1 MICPF
6 CNNEDTKVL
15 ESRTSSEKSCIRR
28 RRECENCQQRFTT
41 YERVEI
47 SPVMVIKKNKTK
59 EEYSREKIIKSIA
72 NSCVKYEIEQEIIQE
87 IASRIE
93 FGISF
98 LGKKEITSAYIGEKI
113 LEYLKPVNEIAYL
126 RYLSVF
132 KKFETI
138 EELYKELNKSEKILT
153 YLNYS
158 AFKK

>member
-6 CNNEDTKVL
+6 CSHEDTKVL
-15 ESRTSSEKSCIRR
+15 ESRMSSEKACIRR

-47 SPVMVIKKNKTK
+47 SPVMVIKKNKLK
-59 EEYSREKIIKSIA
+59 EEYSREKIIKSIS

-87 IASRIE
+87 IAARIE
-93 FGISF
+93 FGISL

-126 RYLSVF
+126 RYLTVF
-132 KKFETI
+132 KRFETI
-138 EELYKELNKSEKILT
+138 EDLYKEINLSEKTLT
-153 YLNYS
+153 FSN
-158 AFKK
+158 

>member
-6 CNNEDTKVL
+6 CSHEDTKVL
-15 ESRTSSEKSCIRR
+15 ESRMSSEKACIRR

-47 SPVMVIKKNKTK
+47 SPVMVIKKNKAK
-59 EEYSREKIIKSIA
+59 EEYSREKIIKSIN
-72 NSCVKYEIEQEIIQE
+72 NSCVKYEIEQEIIRE
-87 IASRIE
+87 IAARIE
-93 FGISF
+93 FGISL

-132 KKFETI
+132 KRFETI
-138 EELYKELNKSEKILT
+138 EDLYKEINLSVKTLT
-153 YLNYS
+153 FSN
-158 AFKK
+158 

>member
-6 CNNEDTKVL
+6 CSHEDTKVL
-15 ESRTSSEKSCIRR
+15 ESRMSSEKACIRR

-47 SPVMVIKKNKTK
+47 SPVMVIKKNKAK
-59 EEYSREKIIKSIA
+59 EEYSREKIIKSIS

-87 IASRIE
+87 ISARIE
-93 FGISF
+93 FGISL

-126 RYLSVF
+126 RYLTVF

-138 EELYKELNKSEKILT
+138 EDLYKEINLSGKTLT
-153 YLNYS
+153 FSN
-158 AFKK
+158 

>member
-6 CNNEDTKVL
+6 CNHEDTKVL
-15 ESRTSSEKSCIRR
+15 ESRMSSEKACIRR

-47 SPVMVIKKNKTK
+47 SPIMVIKKNKSK
-59 EEYSREKIIKSIA
+59 EEYSREKIIKSISNA
-72 NSCVKYEIEQEIIQE
+72 CVKYEIEQEIIQE
-87 IASRIE
+87 IAARIE
-93 FGISF
+93 FGISI

-138 EELYKELNKSEKILT
+138 EELYKEINLSEKTLV
-153 YLNYS
+153 YS
-158 AFKK
+158 N

>member
-6 CNNEDTKVL
+6 CNHEDTKVL
-15 ESRTSSEKSCIRR
+15 ESRMSSEKACIRR

-47 SPVMVIKKNKTK
+47 SPIMVIKKNKSK
-59 EEYSREKIIKSIA
+59 EEYSREKIIKSISNA
-72 NSCVKYEIEQEIIQE
+72 CVKYEIEQEIIQE
-87 IASRIE
+87 IAARIE
-93 FGISF
+93 FGISI
-98 LGKKEITSAYIGEKI
+98 LGKKEITGAYIGEKI

-138 EELYKELNKSEKILT
+138 EELYKEINLAEKTLV
-153 YLNYS
+153 YS
-158 AFKK
+158 N

>member
-6 CNNEDTKVL
+6 CRNEDTKVL
-15 ESRTSSEKSCIRR
+15 ESRLSSEKACIRR

-41 YERVEI
+41 YERFEI
-47 SPVMVIKKNKTK
+47 SPVMVIKKNKDK
-59 EEYSREKIIKSIA
+59 EEYSREKIIKSIS

-87 IASRIE
+87 IAARIE
-93 FGISF
+93 FEIS
-98 LGKKEITSAYIGEKI
+98 LHGKKEISSTYIGEKI

-138 EELYKELNKSEKILT
+138 EELYKEIKNSERT
-153 YLNYS
+153 PVFSN
-158 AFKK
+158 

>member
-1 MICPF
+1 M
-6 CNNEDTKVL
+6 
-15 ESRTSSEKSCIRR
+15 SSEKACIRR

-47 SPVMVIKKNKTK
+47 SPVMVIKKNKAK
-59 EEYSREKIIKSIA
+59 EEYSREKIIKSIS

-87 IASRIE
+87 IAARIE
-93 FGISF
+93 FGISL

-132 KKFETI
+132 KRFETI
-138 EELYKELNKSEKILT
+138 EDLYKEINLSVKTLT
-153 YLNYS
+153 FSN
-158 AFKK
+158 